1 MAPLRARRP
10 FAYLVVAVLAAAA
23 LALPALAD
31 SLALKSGPISIF
43 TAEQPESSVGKLEF
57 RGGIVLRASD
67 RRFGGLSGLRVSAD
81 GARLTA
87 ISDHGYW
94 LTATLA
100 YDSRGFLTAA
110 GDAAIGALTAE
121 NGRPLTE
128 NRAGDAESLE
138 RVRGGWLVGFEH
150 AHRIAFYR
158 DTGSIAE
165 RSNPFSRA
173 APFPAPPGLAAAPP
187 NEGLE
192 SLATLPDGRL
202 LALTEGLATAAGDL
216 RGWVF
221 ESGGWRTLSYVRT
234 GLFQPSDAVALP
246 NGDVLVL
253 ERRFTY
259 IGGFGSRIVRL
270 RYVDIAPEARLEG
283 EEIAL
288 IERPLVTENFEGIAV
303 RAAANGQTLLYIVS
317 DDNYQSLQKTLLF
330 MFALKE

>member
-1 MAPLRARRP
+1 MAPPPARRP
-10 FAYLVVAVLAAAA
+10 FAYLVAVLAAAA
-23 LALPALAD
+23 LALPTLAD

-43 TAEQPESSVGKLEF
+43 TAEQPESPVGKLEF

-67 RRFGGLSGLRVSAD
+67 RRFGGLSGLRVNAD
-81 GARLTA
+81 GTRLTA

-100 YDSRGFLTAA
+100 YDRRGFLTAA

-128 NRAGDAESLE
+128 NRVGDAESLE
-138 RVRGGWLVGFEH
+138 RVRGGWLIGFER
-150 AHRIAFYR
+150 AHRIVFYR
-158 DTGSIAE
+158 DTDP
-165 RSNPFSRA
+165 PFSRA
-173 APFPAPPGLAAAPP
+173 APFPTPPGLAAAPP

-192 SLATLPDGRL
+192 TLASLPDGRL
-202 LALTEGLATAAGDL
+202 LAITEGLTTAEGDL
-216 RGWVF
+216 RGWIF
-221 ESGGWRTLSYVRT
+221 EAGGWRTLSYVRT
-234 GLFQPSDAVALP
+234 GLFQPSDAIALP

-253 ERRFTY
+253 ERRFSY

-270 RYVDIAPEARLEG
+270 RYVDIAPDARLQG

-303 RAAANGQTLLYIVS
+303 RTAGNGETLLYIVS

-330 MFALKE
+330 MFALKD